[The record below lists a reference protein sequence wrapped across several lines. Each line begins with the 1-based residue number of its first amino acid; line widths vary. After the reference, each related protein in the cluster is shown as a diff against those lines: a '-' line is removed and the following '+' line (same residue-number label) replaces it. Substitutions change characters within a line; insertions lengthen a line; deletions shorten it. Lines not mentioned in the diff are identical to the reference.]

1 MLNGH
6 ILLTGATGFV
16 GRPLVKRLI
25 NDTKASLKLAIRS
38 STEQFTNPRITVFA
52 PIDISGSTDWS
63 TVLKDCEVI
72 IHMAARAHVL
82 NETAEDPISEFR
94 KVNTEGTLNLAR
106 QAAQYGVKRFIFLS
120 SIGVNGNETVRDQV
134 FSANDLPNPSN
145 PYALSKHEA
154 EQGLQRLA
162 EETQMEVVIIRPPLI
177 YGVGAKGN
185 FHRLIQWLQKG
196 VPLPLGAINNKR
208 SFVAITNLL
217 SLIMRCIDH
226 PAAANQVFLVSDGE
240 DLSTTALLRKIS
252 QILKLPA
259 RLLPIPQRLLAPIAT
274 LLGRKADLQRLCGS
288 LQIDISK
295 TCATLEWEPEVT
307 MDEALR
313 LMLDQKHNE

>member
-106 QAAQYGVKRFIFLS
+106 QAAQYGVKRFIFLAP
-120 SIGVNGNETVRDQV
+120 
-134 FSANDLPNPSN
+134 SA
-145 PYALSKHEA
+145 
-154 EQGLQRLA
+154 
-162 EETQMEVVIIRPPLI
+162 
-177 YGVGAKGN
+177 
-185 FHRLIQWLQKG
+185 
-196 VPLPLGAINNKR
+196 
-208 SFVAITNLL
+208 
-217 SLIMRCIDH
+217 
-226 PAAANQVFLVSDGE
+226 
-240 DLSTTALLRKIS
+240 
-252 QILKLPA
+252 
-259 RLLPIPQRLLAPIAT
+259 
-274 LLGRKADLQRLCGS
+274 
-288 LQIDISK
+288 
-295 TCATLEWEPEVT
+295 
-307 MDEALR
+307 
-313 LMLDQKHNE
+313 